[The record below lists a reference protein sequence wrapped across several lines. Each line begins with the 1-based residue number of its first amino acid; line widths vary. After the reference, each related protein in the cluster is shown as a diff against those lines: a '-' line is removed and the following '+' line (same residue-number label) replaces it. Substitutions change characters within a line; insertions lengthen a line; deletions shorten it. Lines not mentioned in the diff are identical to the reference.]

1 MLKLK
6 TPTGFSVKRFIII
19 FLAIGIAAGSTIGLK
34 SWAVQNR
41 PTEKVLVAS
50 QDIPP
55 YRLLDSRDLG
65 YITLPLGSKQPNSLQ
80 DPKGIIGKVAMTQI
94 FKGEQ
99 ILPQKLGDSPL
110 IIGPEERQVSIP
122 VDAVKAVGMTINAGD
137 KVDVYWVPKAN
148 NNMPNNAAQDIVP
161 GKPIASDATVIDIR
175 NKNSQSILGQ
185 IRSDLN
191 NPGSSKSNDDQLPA
205 IAVLKIKNS
214 EVPAVTGATA
224 DGMIILAKK
233 GDKPSQ

>member
-6 TPTGFSVKRFIII
+6 QPAGFSLKRFIII
-19 FLAIGIAAGSTIGLK
+19 FLSIGIAAGGTMGLK

-41 PTEKVLVAS
+41 PMEKILVAS
-50 QDIPP
+50 HDIAP
-55 YRLLDSRDLG
+55 YRVLDSQDLG
-65 YITLPLGSKQPNSLQ
+65 YISMPLGSKQPNSLQ
-80 DPKGIIGKVAMTQI
+80 DPKSIIGKVAMTEI

-110 IIGPEERQVSIP
+110 IIGPDERQVSIP
-122 VDAVKAVGMTINAGD
+122 IDAVKAVGMTVNAGD

-148 NNMPNNAAQDIVP
+148 NNAPNNAAQDIIP
-161 GKPIASDATVIDIR
+161 GKPIALDATVIDIR

-191 NPGSSKSNDDQLPA
+191 NPGSSKSSDDQLPA
-205 IAVLKIKNS
+205 IAVLKVKNS
-214 EVPAVTGATA
+214 EVPGITGATA

-233 GDKPSQ
+233 GDKSQ